1 VTTNMKIRNLNSK
14 IRKGNAR
21 FIRQQRAIGGLS
33 LKIKVV
39 LKFFLI
45 SDSRFLIYGGQIGR

>member
-1 VTTNMKIRNLNSK
+1 MKIRNLNSK